1 MKRTMIILVLS
12 TALAASPAMADHKP
26 GLLTKENVGGAIG
39 ATVGGLLGA
48 QVGHGDGQLAATAV
62 GAVGGYIVG
71 RDVGHNYYGGR
82 RHYGAGKTYG
92 RTHRS
97 HRPRL
102 HPIHETYM
110 AKCTSNVRAGP
121 GTRFRIVDRLH
132 NRERVRVIG
141 KVRGRNWYMVRTRHG
156 RGFVYAPLLRPARYG
171 HRSYRDAGRGDRGRG
186 GWRGD
191 WHR

>member
-12 TALAASPAMADHKP
+12 AGLAAGPVMADHTP

-48 QVGHGDGQLAATAV
+48 QIGDGDGRLAATAV

-92 RTHRS
+92 RTHGS

-102 HPIHETYM
+102 RPIYETYV

-121 GTRFRIVDRLH
+121 STRFRIVDRLH

-141 KVRGRNWYMVRTRHG
+141 KVRGRNWYMVRTHHG
-156 RGFVYAPLLRPARYG
+156 RGFVYAPLLRPTHYG
-171 HRSYRDAGRGDRGRG
+171 HRGHRDGDWRNRDRHG
-186 GWRGD
+186 GWYR
-191 WHR
+191 